1 MRPVPVGAAA
11 ELDVVVTPEM
21 TVRFDELGPV
31 HPVYATYSMA
41 KHFEEAG
48 RKLLLRHLEPG
59 EAGIGRSVSVE
70 HLAPSWVGDALRVT
84 ARCVEVRGNRLTCA
98 CTAVDADGR
107 EVGRGTT
114 VQAVLSEEV
123 LEARIGAPPAAGAPT
138 PRGAT
143 GRCGPGTPR

>member
-1 MRPVPVGAAA
+1 MIPVPVGGTA

-21 TVRFDELGPV
+21 TVRFDELGLV

-70 HLAPSWVGDALRVT
+70 HLGPAWVGDAVRVT
-84 ARCVEVRGNRLTCA
+84 ARCVEVRGNRLTCE
-98 CTAVDADGR
+98 CSAVDADGR
-107 EVGRGTT
+107 ELGRGTT
-114 VQAVLSEEV
+114 VQAVLPQET
-123 LEARIGAPPAAGAPT
+123 LEARIGQGARERLR
-138 PRGAT
+138 RG
-143 GRCGPGTPR
+143 

>member
-1 MRPVPVGAAA
+1 MIPVPVGGTA

-70 HLAPSWVGDALRVT
+70 HLGPAWVGDAVRVT
-84 ARCVEVRGNRLTCA
+84 ARCVEVRGNRLTCE
-98 CTAVDADGR
+98 CSAVDADGR
-107 EVGRGTT
+107 ELGRGTT
-114 VQAVLSEEV
+114 VQAVLPQET
-123 LEARIGAPPAAGAPT
+123 LEARIGQGARERLR
-138 PRGAT
+138 RG
-143 GRCGPGTPR
+143 

>member
-1 MRPVPVGAAA
+1 MIPVPVGAVA

-48 RKLLLRHLEPG
+48 RKLLLRHLQPG

-70 HLAPSWVGDALRVT
+70 HLGPSWVGDAIRVT
-84 ARCVEVRGNRLTCA
+84 ARCVAVRGNRLTCE
-98 CTAVDADGR
+98 CSAVDADGR
-107 EVGRGTT
+107 ELGRGTT
-114 VQAVLSEEV
+114 VQAVLPQEV
-123 LEARIGAPPAAGAPT
+123 LEARIGEGA
-138 PRGAT
+138 RERVRRA
-143 GRCGPGTPR
+143 GPGDARRRTD